1 MSNVP
6 PPPPPPGPD
15 GPQGAPP
22 PSGAPQPPP
31 VGAPQPPPAGAYG
44 APAGAYGAPG
54 QAPMPSGPPVDGGP
68 LQPTWM
74 MTEGPPAGWQP
85 KQKMLVG
92 ILGIL
97 LGSWGVHNFVMGNSK
112 KGIIQIVVTIVTCG
126 IGGLWGFIEGIMVF
140 TGSIKTD
147 AYGVPL
153 TE

>member
-6 PPPPPPGPD
+6 PPPPS
-15 GPQGAPP
+15 GPQG
-22 PSGAPQPPP
+22 PQ
-31 VGAPQPPPAGAYG
+31 GPQGSPPPAGAYQPPPSG
-44 APAGAYGAPG
+44 GYGAPG
-54 QAPMPSGPPVDGGP
+54 GQPPMPSGPPVDGGP

-85 KQKMLVG
+85 KQKMMVG

-97 LGSWGVHNFVMGNSK
+97 LGSWGVHNFIMGNSK

>member
-6 PPPPPPGPD
+6 PPPPP
-15 GPQGAPP
+15 GPQGPQGPQGSPP
-22 PSGAPQPPP
+22 PAGAY
-31 VGAPQPPPAGAYG
+31 QPPPAGAYG
-44 APAGAYGAPG
+44 APGG
-54 QAPMPSGPPVDGGP
+54 QPPMPSGPPVDGGP

-74 MTEGPPAGWQP
+74 MTEGPPPGWQP
-85 KQKMLVG
+85 KQKMMVG

-112 KGIIQIVVTIVTCG
+112 KGIIQIIVTIVTCG